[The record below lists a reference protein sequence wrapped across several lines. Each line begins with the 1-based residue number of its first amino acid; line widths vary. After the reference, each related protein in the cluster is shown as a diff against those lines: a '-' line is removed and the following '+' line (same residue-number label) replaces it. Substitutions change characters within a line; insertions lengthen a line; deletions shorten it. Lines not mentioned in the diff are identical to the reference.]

1 MFNAQNYYSWS
12 VYMEPLSIIS
22 VIFQIATTAPNI
34 DKLFQKNEI
43 NSFTRTEVIEIYRA
57 NMNNHS
63 PQENIN

>member
-1 MFNAQNYYSWS
+1 
-12 VYMEPLSIIS
+12 METLSIIS

-63 PQENIN
+63 PEENIY